1 MLFLLKY
8 GHEGGNENRI
18 VIKKNQ
24 HLIDIHSRF
33 KPKKTP
39 KGLQYRCMNSLMA
52 PKDNQNPQN
61 EGQTMQWPKEKGQKE
76 KQRSIK
82 HTHKTKDR
90 GVTRMFKLFLF
101 KYYCTCRLIT
111 YFSYLLVWLDYN
123 SLNVLSNPLDK

>member
-1 MLFLLKY
+1 
-8 GHEGGNENRI
+8 
-18 VIKKNQ
+18 
-24 HLIDIHSRF
+24 
-33 KPKKTP
+33 
-39 KGLQYRCMNSLMA
+39 MNSLKT

-111 YFSYLLVWLDYN
+111 YISYLLVWLDYN